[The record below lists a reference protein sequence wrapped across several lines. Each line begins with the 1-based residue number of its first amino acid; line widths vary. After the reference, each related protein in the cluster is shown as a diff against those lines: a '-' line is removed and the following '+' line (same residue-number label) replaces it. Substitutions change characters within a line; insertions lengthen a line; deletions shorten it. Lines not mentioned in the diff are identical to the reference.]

1 MNVFGAKSVFAR
13 SPELSHMAFFDCH
26 SVKSGAFQKCF
37 FLQVAVTTKGAY
49 KSWKFNL
56 NRRP

>member
-37 FLQVAVTTKGAY
+37 FSPSGCDHERGV
-49 KSWKFNL
+49 
-56 NRRP
+56 